1 MDKYSLLSRQ
11 PKHLLYFIS
20 YFRCHIYNNVLQ
32 KHHHHHERGVSSD
45 MGGHEEELNDIQIR
59 LQFSRASG
67 SGNGGSSGGNIAV
80 PRPQA
85 GHKSPP
91 GPLTGSLVSISK
103 ANSTTSSNMT
113 ASVVVNLP
121 TSYPNSDV
129 DFASPASP
137 SPSSPIASLDQQPEV
152 RISFL

>member
-1 MDKYSLLSRQ
+1 M
-11 PKHLLYFIS
+11 
-20 YFRCHIYNNVLQ
+20 LQ
-32 KHHHHHERGVSSD
+32 KHHHHHQSGNSD
-45 MGGHEEELNDIQIR
+45 AGGHEEELNDIQIR

-67 SGNGGSSGGNIAV
+67 SGNGGGGNMTGSTGNIAL
-80 PRPQA
+80 PRPTA
-85 GHKSPP
+85 GHKTPS

-121 TSYPNSDV
+121 TSYPNSDI
-129 DFASPASP
+129 DYASPASP
-137 SPSSPIASLDQQPEV
+137 SPSSPVASSDQQPEV